1 MSFRGRATYVN
12 LSRYSEIHEKTYRR
26 WFEKRLNFIEF
37 NQLGISDM
45 VTASAEQIAVM
56 DASFVA
62 KSGDKTH
69 GLGKFYNS
77 KQGKAE
83 KGLEI
88 WTLAVVDVTYN
99 TAYHLSTRQTTPT
112 AKARRLGRAV
122 AKPNATHVNVGFRAS
137 TQPTISY
144 HSI

>member
-1 MSFRGRATYVN
+1 MLFTNEELNVLLLTLMSFRGRATYVN

-69 GLGKFYNS
+69 GLVNFYNS
-77 KQGKAE
+77 KQGKA
-83 KGLEI
+83 
-88 WTLAVVDVTYN
+88 
-99 TAYHLSTRQTTPT
+99 
-112 AKARRLGRAV
+112 
-122 AKPNATHVNVGFRAS
+122 
-137 TQPTISY
+137 
-144 HSI
+144 